1 MSGRNIED
9 FFSDP
14 EAFDALNEEDKARL
28 LAGES
33 LEGETDA
40 NTDTEGEAGESQ
52 SAEGGTAEDGSATP
66 AAATPEEGKKEEAEP
81 VVLAKDGKNTIPFSV
96 LEAERERARQLEQE
110 LAALK
115 QAPAGSQEAGQK
127 SAEEGAQATAT
138 EQISALVTERDEAL
152 YSGDTDRAH
161 EISMKII
168 GIQNAIAASTALE
181 QLRAENSARKEQET
195 QEQAMATATERAN
208 ALVEKYPFLNPEAPT
223 ANQVAIDGVVAERN
237 RLVASGVPLA
247 DAIEQAVAKVA
258 PIFEQKTTT
267 TPPADATAKAAEAIA
282 KAKAQVPTSL
292 SQVPAGSAAHHD
304 EGEAIR
310 NKSGLSLMQTF
321 EGKSSDEILKLMS
334 RVI

>member
-1 MSGRNIED
+1 MSGRNLED

-14 EAFDALNEEDKARL
+14 DAFEALNEEDKARL

-33 LEGETDA
+33 LEGETNAAA
-40 NTDTEGEAGESQ
+40 NAEGEGSKAEES
-52 SAEGGTAEDGSATP
+52 SATP
-66 AAATPEEGKKEEAEP
+66 DAATPEEEKKEEAEP

-96 LEAERERARQLEQE
+96 LEQERERARQLEQE

-115 QAPAGSQEAGQK
+115 KAPTGSTEAEGK
-127 SAEEGAQATAT
+127 STEEGQVSASD
-138 EQISALVTERDEAL
+138 QISALVSERDEAL
-152 YSGDTDRAH
+152 YAGDTERAH
-161 EISMKII
+161 ELSMKII
-168 GIQNAIAASTALE
+168 GIQNDLAASSALE
-181 QLRAENSARKEQET
+181 KLRAENSARQEQET
-195 QEQAMATATERAN
+195 QEQALAAATERAN
-208 ALVEKYPFLNPEAPT
+208 ALVEKYPFLNPDAPT

-247 DAIEQAVAKVA
+247 NAIEQAVAKVA
-258 PIFEQKTTT
+258 PMFESKTTT
-267 TPPADATAKAAEAIA
+267 TQQPADATAKAAEAIA

-310 NKSGLSLMQTF
+310 NKSGLNLMQTF